1 MDKDII
7 ANKLT
12 NIGVTFAGEV
22 EDYLIRSAIAMVY
35 KEAYKDVIRIIKQL
49 QVITPT
55 NQGGDA
61 TLQAFIFQLSHLS
74 HYVLQVVAAQVITCL
89 QSLHA
94 LGRPLAEH
102 LFFFVLSHNIF
113 SMF

>member
-49 QVITPT
+49 QVITPKESEAYA
-55 NQGGDA
+55 D
-61 TLQAFIFQLSHLS
+61 LEI
-74 HYVLQVVAAQVITCL
+74 VVKLCKAIKVWKKYC
-89 QSLHA
+89 
-94 LGRPLAEH
+94 G
-102 LFFFVLSHNIF
+102 
-113 SMF
+113 